1 VDTHQLSRPLRRAGA
16 LLIAGFIVILIANI
30 NPIVAVYAAPD
41 LLAGIALIARDW
53 NSWVLQQSVFLI
65 GLLLTTGGLSQL
77 GASLRTTPGYR
88 LAQAA
93 LVVAIVATSIW
104 VLITAIRLALPAAD
118 IRQTIDIPPLFVAA
132 MNGWLFQI
140 FNLLM
145 LGALAIYGG
154 ALIQSGWPRWL
165 GRTTIILSS
174 FMLLAFGFFRAGPP
188 EMLCVVTLIL
198 GIAALRWGRRGEPH
212 RSQFAA

>member
-1 VDTHQLSRPLRRAGA
+1 V
-16 LLIAGFIVILIANI
+16 IVILIANI
-30 NPIVAVYAAPD
+30 NPIVAVYATPD

-65 GLLLTTGGLSQL
+65 GLFLTTGGLSQL
-77 GASLRTTPGYR
+77 GSSLHATPGYR
-88 LAQAA
+88 LAQVG
-93 LVVAIVATSIW
+93 LVGVIIATSIW

-118 IRQTIDIPPLFVAA
+118 IRQTMDIPPLFGAA

-145 LGALAIYGG
+145 LGALAIYGV
-154 ALIQSGWPRWL
+154 ALLQSGWPRWL
-165 GRTTIILSS
+165 GRTTLILSS
-174 FMLLAFGFFRAGPP
+174 LLLVVFGFFQEGPP

-198 GIAALRWGRRGEPH
+198 GIVALRWGRRGQLH
-212 RSQFAA
+212 HSQFAA